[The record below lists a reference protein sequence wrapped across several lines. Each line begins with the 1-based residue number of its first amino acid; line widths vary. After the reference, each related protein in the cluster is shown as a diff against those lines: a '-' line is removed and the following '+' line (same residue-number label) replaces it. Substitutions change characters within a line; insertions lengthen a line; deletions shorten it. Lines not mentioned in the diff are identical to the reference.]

1 MLQTVYYRLRL
12 FYFLVD
18 FRENIRYNVDI
29 FKKSRGENAARQ
41 KERLRERGIY
51 D

>member
-1 MLQTVYYRLRL
+1 MLRTVYYRLRL

-18 FRENIRYNVDI
+18 FRENIRYNVAI
-29 FKKSRGENAARQ
+29 FKSLAAKNAARQ
-41 KERLRERGIY
+41 KERLRKRGIY

>member
-1 MLQTVYYRLRL
+1 MLRTVYYRLRL

-29 FKKSRGENAARQ
+29 FKSLAAKNAARQ
-41 KERLRERGIY
+41 KERTEKRDL
-51 D
+51 